1 MMKPMMRRKQ
11 IKKIV
16 VGIIY
21 SKYSINTKGGLRNN
35 NNKNDIYN
43 FKYKLSKQRIYS
55 MKHREEKSID
65 VNDVD
70 YTGLCS
76 GIHVAFGFGTV

>member
-55 MKHREEKSID
+55 M
-65 VNDVD
+65 
-70 YTGLCS
+70 
-76 GIHVAFGFGTV
+76 